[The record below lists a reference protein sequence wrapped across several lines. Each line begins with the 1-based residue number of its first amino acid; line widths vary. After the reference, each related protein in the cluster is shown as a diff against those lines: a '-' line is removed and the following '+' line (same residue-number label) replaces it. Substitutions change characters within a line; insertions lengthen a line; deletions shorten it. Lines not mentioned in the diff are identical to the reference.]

1 MAKTL
6 KITTPDALDAGANF
20 LKLNEVRL
28 PITTVVDGSV
38 VRLGVEVGLGKS
50 VTFGIV
56 GNTTAQFCSVDGL
69 TLLGKTISYGEG
81 VRSVYFKTNGN
92 FEISINSK
100 HDIKSWGTDG
110 FLTTPNSSVAGATTS
125 VDLKY
130 LKFSPYSQ
138 LAGYRIFKGDLNQ
151 INKTGLTLLDISTE
165 VSAAN
170 QVSGELTSAV
180 FNSSLLTNLLASGN
194 KNITGNVSNLTLSNL
209 LRFSVGG
216 TSLSGALPA
225 LNANIVSLDISN
237 TNISMNLNVLNGKNI
252 SGTFNLAGSLA
263 TGSIENIGS
272 INKSEIHGLNGL
284 TISGDVGKVHD
295 NCYYIANS
303 NGTEFKNRKADLSTT
318 FWTNKKSTR
327 QYILALERVRLVTG
341 VDQYLIDMASLDL
354 APSSINGSSYLRTI
368 NIVGTRTSASDAAVA
383 SLAAK
388 GVTVA
393 MLSSN

>member
-1 MAKTL
+1 MAQTL
-6 KITTPDALDAGANF
+6 KITTPEALDASANF
-20 LKLNEVRL
+20 LKLNEIRL

-56 GNTTAQFCSVDGL
+56 GNTTAQFCSADGL
-69 TLLGKTISYGEG
+69 TLLGKTVSYGEG
-81 VRSVYFKTNGN
+81 VRSVYFKTNGT

-100 HDIKSWGTDG
+100 HNIKSWGADG

-125 VDLKY
+125 VDLKS

-138 LAGYRIFKGDLNQ
+138 LSGYRIFKGDLKSL
-151 INKTGLTLLDISTE
+151 NKTALTLLDISTDTT
-165 VSAAN
+165 SAN
-170 QVSGELTSAV
+170 QVSGELTSSV
-180 FNSSLLTNLLASGN
+180 FNPSLLANLLASGN
-194 KNITGNVSNLTLSNL
+194 KNITGDVSTLTLSNL
-209 LRFSVGG
+209 LRFSVGS
-216 TSLSGALPA
+216 TMLSGALPA
-225 LNANIVSLDISN
+225 LNAGLVSLDISN
-237 TNISMNLNVLNGKNI
+237 TNISMALSVLNGKNL

-284 TISGDVGKVHD
+284 TISGDVSKLHD
-295 NCYYIANS
+295 SCYYVANS

-327 QYILALERVRLVTG
+327 QYIIALERVRLATG
-341 VDQYLIDMASLDL
+341 VDQYLIDMAALEL
-354 APSSINGSSYLRTI
+354 APTSVNGSAYLRTI
-368 NIVGTRTSASDAAVA
+368 SIVGTRTSASDAAVA
-383 SLAAK
+383 TLAGK